1 MFNSARKRDSPLS
14 RKLRSILDKSGLR
27 SQVSQI
33 PDLDQLD
40 VFEKDLP
47 AALDKLRPEP
57 PKLGDP
63 RPASVREHGGAWVPM
78 DDSPHMQP
86 STRYF
91 IAVQIEGDHQL
102 LTCWPDATDEDLDP
116 VDAEVQEESKDW
128 PESWGSVERD
138 RLKAAEETW
147 QLSTANFPGEDEV
160 WALYTF
166 FDLTPDQE
174 ASAGAGGSI
183 DLQAQFYERRE
194 VAVRIVNQIAIQT
207 ARFFDEEVPQLFKD
221 LIEGRRRTLTHRA
234 AVLKTLRFPNEWV
247 LPVPQLETKPAA
259 TEASPVQDIGLSSHS
274 SGAPTEIRVDMR
286 ARLAPASFE
295 DVQRV
300 IRVWA
305 DALERHPAAY
315 HDLDEDRVSDLLAA
329 TLNATLPGANREVYS
344 RGGKSDIFIKADTL
358 AEGLGPAK
366 VFICESKW
374 ARSNKWVQ
382 DAVDPQLFGY
392 LTAHDTSAVLLLLMD
407 QKNFKRTVEARH
419 DALRAIPGHVS
430 EQMGTSDWPIFSYEN
445 EGRRVDLCVATVH
458 LPKKLAS
465 KATPS
470 A

>member
-1 MFNSARKRDSPLS
+1 MRVLTHLAVTPADRSSAAPSSSEADRTLPAFRKLHPPVTSVFNSARKRDSPLS

-174 ASAGAGGSI
+174 ASAG
-183 DLQAQFYERRE
+183 
-194 VAVRIVNQIAIQT
+194 
-207 ARFFDEEVPQLFKD
+207 
-221 LIEGRRRTLTHRA
+221 GRWIHRPSST
-234 AVLKTLRFPNEWV
+234 VLR
-247 LPVPQLETKPAA
+247 A
-259 TEASPVQDIGLSSHS
+259 TG
-274 SGAPTEIRVDMR
+274 
-286 ARLAPASFE
+286 
-295 DVQRV
+295 
-300 IRVWA
+300 
-305 DALERHPAAY
+305 
-315 HDLDEDRVSDLLAA
+315 
-329 TLNATLPGANREVYS
+329 S
-344 RGGKSDIFIKADTL
+344 RGSHREPDSDPDCPI
-358 AEGLGPAK
+358 
-366 VFICESKW
+366 
-374 ARSNKWVQ
+374 
-382 DAVDPQLFGY
+382 
-392 LTAHDTSAVLLLLMD
+392 
-407 QKNFKRTVEARH
+407 
-419 DALRAIPGHVS
+419 LR
-430 EQMGTSDWPIFSYEN
+430 
-445 EGRRVDLCVATVH
+445 
-458 LPKKLAS
+458 
-465 KATPS
+465 
-470 A
+470 